1 MRNFA
6 QKEQKLRT
14 LCHPSQRSL
23 VKRRPLARDLIGPN
37 LAQYLMLGAA
47 DLKKT
52 TVLQIY
58 YEAKIIG
65 PLVARYL
72 KNMTFPQIE
81 NASCSRNGRFIF

>member
-37 LAQYLMLGAA
+37 LAQNLMLGAA
-47 DLKKT
+47 VFEKT
-52 TVLQIY
+52 LYHLLACAFGSTLGRA
-58 YEAKIIG
+58 E
-65 PLVARYL
+65 
-72 KNMTFPQIE
+72 
-81 NASCSRNGRFIF
+81 RNIKPNLFADFIP

>member
-52 TVLQIY
+52 TVQDGQRRCHRSLTQAHI
-58 YEAKIIG
+58 
-65 PLVARYL
+65 
-72 KNMTFPQIE
+72 
-81 NASCSRNGRFIF
+81 